1 MHDIG
6 NMINRH
12 DHAQTGALLTFQIL
26 KDMGMDPQMLCR
38 KASDFLNTKFEL
50 VMNGTKVL

>member
-50 VMNGTKVL
+50 VLNGTKVL